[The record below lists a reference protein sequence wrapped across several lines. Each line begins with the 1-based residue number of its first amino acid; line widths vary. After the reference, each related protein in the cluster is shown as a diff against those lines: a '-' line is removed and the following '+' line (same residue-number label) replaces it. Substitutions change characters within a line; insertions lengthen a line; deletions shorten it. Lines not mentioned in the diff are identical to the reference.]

1 MKKISKKKEQELS
14 EYLRA
19 WKEATSDL
27 FTDEVTMEQ
36 FLEHK
41 KRQFFNTK

>member
-1 MKKISKKKEQELS
+1 MKKISKKKEQELTD
-14 EYLRA
+14 YLRA
-19 WKEATSDL
+19 WKEATCDL
-27 FTDEVTMEQ
+27 FTDEATMNQ